1 MDDLTTLTYE
11 SGDRVARITLDRPE
25 RGNGIVP
32 RMPAEIAACVERANL
47 DPAVHAIALAGNGSG
62 FCGGYDLVA
71 SAERMSE
78 AAGGGG
84 TGQPSGGTGQ
94 PGGAAPPPGRAPTD
108 PPPGPRRSGSPTDPS
123 DSPPP
128 DPTTDPFAPPPPGRT
143 TDPSNPPP
151 PGAPT
156 DPFAPPPPGAPTD
169 PATIAA
175 NHAPESNWDP
185 VTDFQFMWRNVRGF
199 MSLFHSE
206 KPVLCKV
213 HGYCVAGGTDMA
225 LCSDLLVVA
234 DDAKIGYPP
243 ARVWGSPTTALWA
256 ARVGPMRAKRLLL
269 TGDSLSGEQAV
280 EWGLATEAAPAAELD
295 ERFEALLERVARLP
309 INQLVMMKMLV
320 NQSLYAQGL
329 HQTQLLGTFFDGV
342 ARHTEEGHEFVRR
355 AAEGGFKQAVRERD
369 EPFGDHG
376 LGGFGVP

>member
-1 MDDLTTLTYE
+1 MEGRLETLTYE
-11 SGDRVARITLDRPE
+11 AGDRVARITLNRPE

-32 RMPAEIAACVERANL
+32 RMPAELAACVEHANL
-47 DPAVHAIALAGNGSG
+47 DPEVHAIALAGNGTG

-71 SAERMSE
+71 SAEGDMSGLGE
-78 AAGGGG
+78 GME
-84 TGQPSGGTGQ
+84 
-94 PGGAAPPPGRAPTD
+94 APP
-108 PPPGPRRSGSPTDPS
+108 GSPL
-123 DSPPP
+123 
-128 DPTTDPFAPPPPGRT
+128 
-143 TDPSNPPP
+143 
-151 PGAPT
+151 
-156 DPFAPPPPGAPTD
+156 D
-169 PATIAA
+169 PATIGA

-206 KPVLCKV
+206 KPVICKV

-225 LCSDLLVVA
+225 LCSDLLVIGA
-234 DDAKIGYPP
+234 DAKIGYPP
-243 ARVWGSPTTALWA
+243 ARVWGSPTTAMWA

-269 TGDSLSGEQAV
+269 TGDSLSGEQAA
-280 EWGLATEAAPAAELD
+280 EWGLATEAPPPEQLD

-342 ARHTEEGHEFVRR
+342 ARHTEEGHGFVRS

-369 EPFGDHG
+369 NPFGDHG
-376 LGGFGVP
+376 LDGFGIE

>member
-1 MDDLTTLTYE
+1 MADDLQTLTYE
-11 SGDRVARITLDRPE
+11 AGDRVARITLNRPG

-32 RMPAEIAACVERANL
+32 RMPAEISACVERANL
-47 DPAVHAIALAGNGSG
+47 DPAVHAIALAGAGSG

-71 SAERMSE
+71 SAEGDMSQLGD
-78 AAGGGG
+78 AA
-84 TGQPSGGTGQ
+84 TGDGQ
-94 PGGAAPPPGRAPTD
+94 SSDPLAPPPG
-108 PPPGPRRSGSPTDPS
+108 SPL
-123 DSPPP
+123 
-128 DPTTDPFAPPPPGRT
+128 
-143 TDPSNPPP
+143 
-151 PGAPT
+151 
-156 DPFAPPPPGAPTD
+156 D

-234 DDAKIGYPP
+234 EDAKIGYPP
-243 ARVWGSPTTALWA
+243 ARVWGSPTTALWT

-269 TGDSLSGEQAV
+269 TGDSLSGAEAV
-280 EWGLATEAAPAAELD
+280 EWGLATEAAPPAELD

-342 ARHTEEGHEFVRR
+342 ARHTEEGHGFVRR
-355 AAEGGFKQAVRERD
+355 AAEGGFKEAVRERD
-369 EPFGDHG
+369 EPFGDFG
-376 LGGFGVP
+376 REGFGV